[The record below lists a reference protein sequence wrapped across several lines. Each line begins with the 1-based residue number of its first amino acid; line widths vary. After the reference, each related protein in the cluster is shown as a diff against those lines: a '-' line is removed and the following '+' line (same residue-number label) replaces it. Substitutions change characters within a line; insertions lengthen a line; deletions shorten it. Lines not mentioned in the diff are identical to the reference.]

1 VVTARVADGTPA
13 YLPAKTLSFPSSRMP
28 ADHEAISIWLKI
40 VIRILLPQLPAKE
53 LRDLLN
59 NKADDV
65 YFFNLPI

>member
-1 VVTARVADGTPA
+1 
-13 YLPAKTLSFPSSRMP
+13 MP